1 VVPEMTAHRFRR
13 RCRVKFFLLVL
24 VLNLAYV
31 LKYTMSNEID
41 LLPYQK
47 GDATNATFK
56 QPMLD
61 FSSVINQPMI
71 FGRGSN
77 SSFGAL
83 HPFPNRRIDHVRI
96 LGERHSGTTYLT
108 RYLQTCFSDHQ
119 IMDLMVR
126 TKHWFQPSPE
136 AIVTAASI
144 VDEEN
149 LADATGV
156 ITLVPGHKSWWDMA
170 HSPDIR
176 RLFSN
181 SFILYIVRDPYQ
193 WMEAMRR
200 QPWHWPNHLRI
211 IPRNQTTISATI
223 YDSEKQIGKR
233 RALRTDAGVPKGHV
247 KGDYNGPVRVQKSYV
262 GYETLDWDTFV
273 QAPLRL
279 MEEDA
284 AANHSAKI
292 CMKGFPK
299 GTVSPCLR
307 NHSFVPPLVSHI
319 PRSFLRHL
327 PFAVNDAVYE
337 LKADG
342 KEFDDPLALRAAKI
356 RNILGLADV
365 WDFGGFAVVRYEDV
379 LNANDNGVH
388 LKTLV
393 EEIESLL
400 GVSNHC
406 QTHQMVNKT
415 AYILPNEFM
424 KWIGQHADWD
434 IERRIGYSP
443 ATGPG

>member
-1 VVPEMTAHRFRR
+1 M
-13 RCRVKFFLLVL
+13 KLFLVLL

-31 LKYTMSNEID
+31 LKYTMSDEID

-71 FGRGSN
+71 FGRGSS

-83 HPFPNRRIDHVRI
+83 HPFPNHRIDHVRI

-108 RYLQTCFSDHQ
+108 RYLQTCFSDSQ

-126 TKHWFQPSPE
+126 GKHWFQPSPE

-149 LADATGV
+149 LADATDFM
-156 ITLVPGHKSWWDMA
+156 TSVPGHKSWWDMA

-176 RLFSN
+176 RSFSN

-211 IPRNQTTISATI
+211 IPRNQTTISTTT

-233 RALRTDAGVPKGHV
+233 RDLRTDMGAPKGHV

-262 GYETLDWDTFV
+262 GYETLDWDKFV

-299 GTVSPCLR
+299 GTVSPCQR
-307 NHSFVPPLVSHI
+307 NRSFVPPLVSHI

-327 PFAVNDAVYE
+327 PFAVNDVVYE

-342 KEFDDPLALRAAKI
+342 KAFDDPLALRAAKI

-365 WDFGGFAVVRYEDV
+365 WDFGGFAVLRYEDL
-379 LNANDNGVH
+379 LNANDSGAR

-400 GVSNHC
+400 GVSSHC
-406 QTHQMVNKT
+406 QPHQIVNKT

-443 ATGPG
+443 ATGSG